1 MSVPNQKIVFIRKPN
16 YVSENESFLMV
27 GKQEWIEAY
36 NRLAPASF
44 ALYLY
49 LAGNNDGYRLEL
61 SQTAVEKEIRIS
73 RASYDRAKKEL
84 IDKGYLVQAYGNVY
98 EFHTKLK
105 SEQNYKT
112 YDWENS
118 GMSNSNLNN
127 EQIPLK
133 NEEEPTQERAAFTQE
148 RGETYSK
155 ANREREKIY
164 IRDNIEKRDKR
175 EVSEE
180 LRKKFGYL
188 EDQVSCNGFVKYE
201 GIEGYWFD
209 EQFPQF
215 WDLSRDEKQD
225 KIHWK
230 CGFSNAEANYIVDY
244 ILDE

>member
-1 MSVPNQKIVFIRKPN
+1 MSVPNQKTVFIRKPN

-49 LAGNNDGYRLEL
+49 LAGNNDGYKLEL
-61 SQTAVEKEIRIS
+61 SQAAVEKEIRIS

-84 IDKGYLVQAYGNVY
+84 LDKGYLVQTCGNVY

-118 GMSNSNLNN
+118 GVSSDNLNN

-133 NEEEPTQERAAFTQE
+133 SEEEPIQKRAALTQE
-148 RGETYSK
+148 RGNTYSK
-155 ANREREKIY
+155 ANIERRNIN
-164 IRDNIEKRDKR
+164 IRDNIDKIEKR
-175 EVSEE
+175 EPSEE
-180 LRKKFGYL
+180 LRKEFGYL
-188 EDQVSCNGFVKYE
+188 EDQVSCDGFVKYE

-209 EQFPQF
+209 EKFPRF

-230 CGFSNAEANYIVDY
+230 CGFKNAEADYIVDY
-244 ILDE
+244 ILDD